1 MEFDINAFVKSLDM
15 DHIAMVLLSIALVI
29 CICSYWGLW
38 HMFKKM
44 GMAGWKCLIP
54 VYSTWIVFK
63 IIWKSSVFW
72 FQLSIGIMVNLLPAS
87 NIPYKTLIGIIG
99 IAVDAVI
106 TLMLH
111 YKLSRA
117 FGHGILFTL
126 GLCICPPLFYM
137 ILGLGNSKFE
147 LFAPKKLRMTTITL
161 KGQEY
166 PIHNFDHI
174 NKLMRSDKKAAAVV
188 ELSKMIGITY
198 EEAVEILDKWYLYYY

>member
-1 MEFDINAFVKSLDM
+1 
-15 DHIAMVLLSIALVI
+15 
-29 CICSYWGLW
+29 
-38 HMFKKM
+38 
-44 GMAGWKCLIP
+44 MAGWKCLIP

>member
-1 MEFDINAFVKSLDM
+1 MEFDINAFAGSMNM
-15 DHIAMVLLSIALVI
+15 DHIAVVLVCTGLIILI
-29 CICSYWGLW
+29 MSYWGLW
-38 HMFKKM
+38 HMFQKM
-44 GMAGWKCLIP
+44 GIDSWKCLIP
-54 VYSTWIVFK
+54 IYNSWVVYRV
-63 IIWKSSVFW
+63 IWKSSVFW
-72 FQLSIGIMVNLLPAS
+72 LQFFIGIMENLLPTS
-87 NIPYKTLIGIIG
+87 DIPYKTLIVIMG

-117 FGHGILFTL
+117 FGHGIPFML

-137 ILGLGNSKFE
+137 ILGLGSSTFE
-147 LFAPKKLRMTTITL
+147 LSAPRKLRMTTITL

-188 ELSKMIGITY
+188 ELSKITGMTY
-198 EEAVEILDKWYLYYY
+198 EESVEILDKWYLYYY